1 MMMMMISFKDTQSV
15 NVVKVQINIQV
26 NVKSRKNSLVV
37 RLKLPFTSFF
47 LSSFLAAPAL
57 LFLSFL
63 SLSPPA
69 SLTPYN
75 GQWSSTR
82 VVDIMVSGHS
92 TRAVDIVTRVTS
104 LCPIMNRWT
113 GQVFTNVARSRTNHS
128 LSSLL
133 APT

>member
-1 MMMMMISFKDTQSV
+1 MMMMMMMISFKDTQSV

-82 VVDIMVSGHS
+82 
-92 TRAVDIVTRVTS
+92 AVDIVTRVTS

-113 GQVFTNVARSRTNHS
+113 LVFTNVARSRTNHS

-133 APT
+133 APTYSLLLRGNL